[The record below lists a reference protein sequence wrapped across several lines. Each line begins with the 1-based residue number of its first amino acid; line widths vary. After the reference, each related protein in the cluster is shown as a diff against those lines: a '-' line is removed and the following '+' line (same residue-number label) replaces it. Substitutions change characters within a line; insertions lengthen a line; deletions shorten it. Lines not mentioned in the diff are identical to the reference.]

1 MQLFLSTKEF
11 GMLKLAPVQSLVLVC
26 TLFMIWLPTLSI
38 AELPTIQAQLTTA
51 PHVPP
56 PPTRS
61 SPARVVV
68 HFEAEEFVGKLTDD
82 ASYKFWSFNGT
93 VPGPMV
99 RVRVG
104 DTVEFHLK
112 NHPKSQ
118 FPHNIDIHAV
128 NGPGGG
134 AAVNLVSP
142 GQESAFAFKVLHPGL
157 YIYHCASPVPN
168 IPAHIANGMYGLILV
183 EPIGGLPSV
192 NREYYVLQSEF
203 FTIPSNNPRIL
214 ELSMEK
220 GLSEHP
226 DYVVFNG
233 SQGAVMGDGTLTA
246 AVGDTVRIFF
256 GNIGPNSASS
266 FHIIGEIF
274 DTVYVE
280 GAIGGLMNHNVQ
292 TTLVPS
298 AGAVIV
304 EMKIDVPGDYLL
316 VDHSIFRVAKG
327 AIGFL
332 SAKGMEHPEIFKSLG
347 QP

>member
-1 MQLFLSTKEF
+1 MFKQWNMTFLF
-11 GMLKLAPVQSLVLVC
+11 GISLVLC
-26 TLFMIWLPTLSI
+26 FPSI
-38 AELPTIQAQLTTA
+38 NHAEQPVVQAKLAYA
-51 PHVPP
+51 PHVPAP
-56 PPTRS
+56 VTRS
-61 SPARVVV
+61 TPARVVV
-68 HFEAEEFVGKLTDD
+68 HFEAQESVGALTDEK
-82 ASYKFWSFNGT
+82 SYKFWSFNGT

-104 DTVEFHLK
+104 DTVEFHLN
-112 NHPKSQ
+112 NHIDSV

-142 GQESAFAFKVLHPGL
+142 GQKAVFSFKTLNPGL
-157 YIYHCASPVPN
+157 YIYHCASPIPN
-168 IPAHIANGMYGLILV
+168 IPAHIANGMYGLLLV
-183 EPIGGLPSV
+183 EPEGGLPQV
-192 NREYYVLQSEF
+192 EKEYYVLQSEF
-203 FTIPSNNPRIL
+203 FTTPSKEKNLL

-233 SQGAVMGDGTLTA
+233 RQGALTGEGA
-246 AVGDTVRIFF
+246 LTSTVGDTVRIYF

-280 GAIGGLMNHNVQ
+280 GAIGGLINHNVQ
-292 TTLVPS
+292 TTLAPS

-304 EMKIDVPGDYLL
+304 EMNMDVPGDYLL

-327 AIGFL
+327 AVGFL
-332 SAKGMEHPEIFKSLG
+332 SAKGKENPEIFQSI
-347 QP
+347 QTAQ

>member
-1 MQLFLSTKEF
+1 MLKQWNRLFLF
-11 GMLKLAPVQSLVLVC
+11 GISLVLC
-26 TLFMIWLPTLSI
+26 FPSMNH
-38 AELPTIQAQLTTA
+38 AEQPVVQAKLAYA
-51 PHVPP
+51 PHVPAP
-56 PPTRS
+56 ITRS
-61 SPARVVV
+61 TPARVVV
-68 HFEAEEFVGKLTDD
+68 HFEAQESIGTLTDEK
-82 ASYKFWSFNGT
+82 SYKFWSFNGT

-112 NHPKSQ
+112 NHIDSV

-142 GQESAFAFKVLHPGL
+142 GQKAIFSFKTLNPGL
-157 YIYHCASPVPN
+157 YIYHCASPIPN
-168 IPAHIANGMYGLILV
+168 IPAHIANGMYGLLLV
-183 EPIGGLPSV
+183 EPEGGLPQV
-192 NREYYVLQSEF
+192 EKEYYVLQSEF
-203 FTIPSNNPRIL
+203 FTTPSKEKNLL

-233 SQGAVMGDGTLTA
+233 RQGALTGEGTLTSN
-246 AVGDTVRIFF
+246 VGDTVRIYF

-280 GAIGGLMNHNVQ
+280 GAIGGLVNHNVQ

-304 EMKIDVPGDYLL
+304 EMKMDVPGDYLL

-327 AIGFL
+327 AVGFL
-332 SAKGMEHPEIFKSLG
+332 SAKGKEAPEIFQSI
-347 QP
+347 QTAQ

>member
-1 MQLFLSTKEF
+1 MLCAVVLLFSIPTGSHAKE
-11 GMLKLAPVQSLVLVC
+11 S
-26 TLFMIWLPTLSI
+26 MIQ
-38 AELPTIQAQLTTA
+38 AELTHA

-56 PPTRS
+56 PTNRS
-61 SPARVVV
+61 TPSRVVV
-68 HFEAEEFVGKLTDD
+68 HFEAQEFTGTLADEQ
-82 ASYKFWSFNGT
+82 SYKFWGFNGT

-104 DTVEFHLK
+104 DTVEFHLA
-112 NHPKSQ
+112 NHSNSQ

-142 GQESAFAFKVLHPGL
+142 GQKAAFSFKTLNPGL
-157 YIYHCASPVPN
+157 YIYHCASPIPN
-168 IPAHIANGMYGLILV
+168 IPAHIANGMYGLLLV
-183 EPIGGLPSV
+183 EPEEGLSKV
-192 NREYYVLQSEF
+192 EKEYYVLESEF
-203 FTIPSNNPRIL
+203 FTMPSKEANTL

-220 GLSEHP
+220 GLAEHA

-233 SQGAVMGDGTLTA
+233 SQGALTGEGALTA
-246 AVGDTVRIFF
+246 EVGDTVRIYF
-256 GNIGPNSASS
+256 GNIGPNNTSS

-280 GAIGGLMNHNVQ
+280 GAIGGLINRNVQ

-298 AGAVIV
+298 AGAAIV
-304 EMKIDVPGDYLL
+304 EMKMDVPGDYLL

-327 AIGFL
+327 AAGFL
-332 SAKGMEHPEIFKSLG
+332 SVTGKDNAEIFQSIHMS
-347 QP
+347 Q